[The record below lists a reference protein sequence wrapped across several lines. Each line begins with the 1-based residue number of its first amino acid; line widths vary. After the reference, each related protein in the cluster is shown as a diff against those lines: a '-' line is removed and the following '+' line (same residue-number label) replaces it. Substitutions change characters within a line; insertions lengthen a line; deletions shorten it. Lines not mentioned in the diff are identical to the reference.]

1 MKASIITVG
10 TEILIGSILN
20 TNSKY
25 ISSKLT
31 DAGVDVIR
39 QSSVDDNM
47 DDIVREIETSVEK
60 SDLIILTG
68 GLGPTDD
75 DITREAV
82 AKYLNREIYLDENE
96 KRKMEERF
104 LKLKR
109 TFTKNN
115 LKQIMLIEGSEKIN
129 NNWGVALGE
138 VVSFDNKKILLL
150 PGPPSEMEPMFD
162 SYLTENINS
171 DEFIIIK
178 SIDVIGIG
186 ESAIEDKIRK
196 MKFDKS
202 LSINTFAMS
211 THTEVKIIGKS
222 SDKESLEI
230 SIKDAMDKLYEEF
243 RNHIFSESNEDV
255 AEKIVEILKNNN
267 LKVSFAESITGG
279 MLASAI
285 TNISG
290 ASNVLETSIVTYS
303 NDSKHINLNVS
314 EETLKSYGAISEET
328 VLEMARGL
336 KEKTNCDIAIST
348 SGEAGPNPSETEVGT
363 VYTCIYFSD
372 EDNDIN
378 HYFLSGNR
386 NKIRKQTVYRVLSQ
400 LLYILRRKF

>member
-31 DAGVDVIR
+31 DAGVEVIR

-47 DDIVREIETSVEK
+47 DEIIKEIETSVEK

-68 GLGPTDD
+68 GLGPTNDD
-75 DITREAV
+75 LTRESV

-96 KRKMEERF
+96 KKKMEERF
-104 LKLKR
+104 FKLDR

-115 LKQIMLIEGSEKIN
+115 LKQIMLIEGSTKIDN
-129 NNWGVALGE
+129 HWGVALGE
-138 VVSFDNKKILLL
+138 VVPFNNKRILLL
-150 PGPPSEMEPMFD
+150 PGPPSEMEPMFE

-196 MKFDKS
+196 MEFDDS

-222 SDKESLEI
+222 KNKEELQN
-230 SIKDAMDKLYEEF
+230 SIKNAMDKLYEEF
-243 RNHIFSESNEDV
+243 KNHIFSESNEDV
-255 AEKIVEILKNNN
+255 AEKIVEILKKNN
-267 LKVSFAESITGG
+267 LKISFAESITGG

-285 TNISG
+285 TDISG
-290 ASNVLETSIVTYS
+290 ASNVLETSLVTYS

-314 EETLKSYGAISEET
+314 VETLKNHGAISEET
-328 VLEMARGL
+328 VIEMARGL

-348 SGEAGPNPSETEVGT
+348 SGEAGPNPSETEVGN
-363 VYTCIYFSD
+363 VYSCIYFS
-372 EDNDIN
+372 EDDNIIN
-378 HYFLSGNR
+378 HYMLSGNR

-400 LLYILRRKF
+400 LLYILKRKF